1 MEVCSMSGRLP
12 PTNPIFG
19 RNSIY
24 DVGRRPPTT
33 SYFPYCRLRAGATSR
48 QENEKS
54 ESWEPANRM
63 FVLGMG
69 FVGSFLAQGLK
80 NQEWGV
86 SGSCTSL
93 VKKKKLE
100 EEMGFDVYL
109 FNANEPEP
117 EVLSILNHHTHL
129 IVSIPP
135 LVGTGDPMLQHEEHL
150 KSMLMEGNLKWL
162 CYLSSTSVYGNCGG
176 MWVDE
181 DYPVCPAN
189 EKAKARLAAEEGWL
203 KLGHDLGISTQIF
216 RLGGIYGPGR
226 SAVDTVIKQEP
237 LSELQRMRA
246 SRQYTSRVHVA
257 DICQALRASICNPSS
272 GRIYNLVDDDPA
284 PRTEVLL
291 YAWDLV
297 NRKWSGHTKQS
308 VPPCMPESFRTES
321 ISRGEK
327 RVSNAR
333 MKKELGVKLLHP
345 SYKSGLKSIID
356 HMDNPFL

>member
-24 DVGRRPPTT
+24 VVRRRPPTT
-33 SYFPYCRLRAGATSR
+33 SYFPSCRSRTGTTSR

-54 ESWEPANRM
+54 ESGEPANRM

-100 EEMGFDVYL
+100 EDMGFDVYL

-150 KSMLMEGNLKWL
+150 KSMLIEGNLKWL

-181 DYPVCPAN
+181 DSYPVCPAN

-216 RLGGIYGPGR
+216 RLG
-226 SAVDTVIKQEP
+226 
-237 LSELQRMRA
+237 
-246 SRQYTSRVHVA
+246 
-257 DICQALRASICNPSS
+257 
-272 GRIYNLVDDDPA
+272 
-284 PRTEVLL
+284 
-291 YAWDLV
+291 
-297 NRKWSGHTKQS
+297 
-308 VPPCMPESFRTES
+308 VPWIP
-321 ISRGEK
+321 
-327 RVSNAR
+327 
-333 MKKELGVKLLHP
+333 
-345 SYKSGLKSIID
+345 
-356 HMDNPFL
+356 